1 MTVAAN
7 GIRIHVKEQDKGD
20 LPLVFLHYWGGSSRI
35 FDHVVE
41 ALSTPHRTVATD
53 RRGWG
58 HSDSPPMGYSL
69 ADLAADAEGLIEELY
84 LQLSVG
90 VGAVS
95 SA

>member
-69 ADLAADAEGLIEELY
+69 ADLAADAEGLIEALNLQHY
-84 LQLSVG
+84 LL